1 LLRVAVISQ
10 HLENITVKQYGLGCF
25 IINEPTD
32 NDILA
37 AGEGFAEMKKLIQ
50 SSLFDVVIMDEI
62 NIALHHK
69 LISVDEVVEIIKNK
83 SERLE

>member
-1 LLRVAVISQ
+1 M
-10 HLENITVKQYGLGCF
+10 GCF

>member
-37 AGEGFAEMKKLIQ
+37 AGDGFAEMKKLVQ
-50 SSLFDVVIMDEI
+50 SNLFDVVITDEI
-62 NIALHHK
+62 NIALHYK
-69 LISVDEVVEIIKNK
+69 LISVVEIIKNK
-83 SERLE
+83 SE

>member
-1 LLRVAVISQ
+1 MLRVAVISQ